1 MIIQDALIR
10 RIEVYV
16 ESLRRQAKNEHLM
29 FKVSTSN
36 TTNSIYVKVL
46 TFLDDGEKIQA
57 SYRISDHLNS
67 KVNTKLVAKHTKFTT
82 IERNIDKLIDKVNKL
97 RTKKVLEKVSKGDK

>member
-1 MIIQDALIR
+1 MIIQDSLIR

-16 ESLRRQAKNEHLM
+16 ESLRRQAKNEHLI
-29 FKVSTSN
+29 FKVSRSN

-46 TFLDDGEKIQA
+46 TFLDEEKIQS

-82 IERNIDKLIDKVNKL
+82 IQRNIDKLIDKVNKL
-97 RTKKVLEKVSKGDK
+97 RTKKVLEKVSKGER